1 MYFDIQACRQRI
13 RKLRIAQGLTQ
24 AQVSTQL
31 RIGDRHLRKIEQGVA
46 CGSIDFLVDIAN
58 YFGVT
63 LDYLLLERRT
73 PVPEELKKQI
83 HELIDCLRAVEYGL

>member
-1 MYFDIQACRQRI
+1 MYFDIQACGQRI

-31 RIGDRHLRKIEQGVA
+31 GIGDRHLRKIEQGTT
-46 CGSIDFLVDIAN
+46 CGSIDLLVDIAN

-63 LDYLLLERRT
+63 LDYLLLGKQT
-73 PVPEELKKQI
+73 SVPEALKKQI
-83 HELIDCLRAVEYGL
+83 HELIDCLQAVEYGL